1 MSSEIRFFAESKT
14 HRRKIKK
21 SYYNSAAYEGLIK
34 SAQKNHEK
42 RMQPLNFLVSLKFN
56 NRLQY
61 GVGAYIQGRSNS
73 NLGSVRLM
81 VSLGTETFF

>member
-1 MSSEIRFFAESKT
+1 MELSFRCQEKYGSLQKAN
-14 HRRKIKK
+14 HNRRKIKK
-21 SYYNSAAYEGLIK
+21 SYYNSAAHERPIK

-42 RMQPLNFLVSLKFN
+42 RMKPWSFLVILKFN

-61 GVGAYIQGRSNS
+61 GVGVYIQGRSNS

-81 VSLGTETFF
+81 VS